1 MKKNEPTV
9 KSYRMRHMLAFTGQT
24 LYIQGLVIDV
34 ELDCTKYVLLSLDVP
49 PQEVISTKKRK
60 YITNCFFTIM
70 NIERKGNKSFRKDE
84 TLTQQS
90 RPKVRTNML

>member
-1 MKKNEPTV
+1 MF
-9 KSYRMRHMLAFTGQT
+9 AFSGQT
-24 LYIQGLVIDV
+24 LYIQGLDIDV
-34 ELDCTKYVLLSLDVP
+34 ELDCTKYVLFSPDVP

-70 NIERKGNKSFRKDE
+70 NIERKGNKSFRNE